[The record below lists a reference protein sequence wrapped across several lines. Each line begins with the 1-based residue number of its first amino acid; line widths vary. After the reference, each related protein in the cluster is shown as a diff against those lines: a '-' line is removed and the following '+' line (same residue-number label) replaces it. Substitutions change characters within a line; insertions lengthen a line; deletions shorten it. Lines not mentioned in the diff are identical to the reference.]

1 MNDALDAA
9 WDSLD
14 EAWGDDDWLERSK
27 RKQDAAR
34 ASVEADDLT
43 AEPSKG
49 DELAAF
55 ATGGANALGLGLADK
70 AAGLANALSPAGV
83 TKGLETAYREGRDEV
98 RADHEA
104 ASAGKLGDAYSTGAL
119 SGDVINSIMGL
130 AGVGKNV
137 AAEVAS
143 TGKITPSL
151 GVFKPFADRMGPR
164 LSAASKD
171 LQREAVGGVQTKR
184 LDNAWRAIKTL
195 AGRGGEVDDAMI
207 KSADTILPEWMAPLT
222 DAAHPPPGPVVSGLD
237 IVKRPPPIPTPKP
250 RPPRA
255 PKAKPAEAAPPEAT
269 KAPVAD
275 DLDEVA
281 QVRAPAAEAPAA
293 APAASSGMDP
303 NASSGILKNPMA
315 MPGEPDFGVYATNG
329 EIEAFVRNM
338 ELGDMVSMSKKLPL
352 APPPNAPMSSAEM
365 KKAVVEAAQAGE
377 SLKETAKR
385 LGVNQG
391 DISAWFKSA
400 QIGF

>member
-1 MNDALDAA
+1 MA
-9 WDSLD
+9 DSFVEDSFVAD
-14 EAWGDDDWLERSK
+14 EDGWLEKSK

-34 ASVEADDLT
+34 ASVEADDLN
-43 AEPSKG
+43 AEPSPA
-49 DELAAF
+49 DRFAAT
-55 ATGGANALGLGLADK
+55 ATGFANSVGLGLADK

-104 ASAGKLGDAYSTGAL
+104 ASAGKLGEPYSEGQIT
-119 SGDVINSIMGL
+119 GDVLNSIMGL

-143 TGKITPSL
+143 TGKVTPSL
-151 GVFKPFADRMGPR
+151 GALKPLVDGAGRR
-164 LSAASKD
+164 LGAAGKEMLKESV
-171 LQREAVGGVQTKR
+171 EGGGQPTIR
-184 LDNAWRAIKTL
+184 GAAWRAIKAL
-195 AGRGGEVDDAMI
+195 AGEGGEVSPGMI
-207 KSADTILPEWMAPLT
+207 IEEAAAVPASTRPDWMATLT
-222 DAAHPPPGPVVSGLD
+222 DAGQAPAGPVVSGLD

-255 PKAKPAEAAPPEAT
+255 PKAKPAEAT

-303 NASSGILKNPMA
+303 NASSGILKNPGA
-315 MPGEPDFGVYATNG
+315 FPGDPDFGIYATNG

-391 DISAWFKSA
+391 DISAWFKAA